1 MCELV
6 HTSERKSNASSNLV
20 NRAPLG
26 LGGAQ
31 LRRTSMKRLL
41 AIVALGTVLAAPAFA
56 QQVPNGRQDAQTWSS
71 RVHPYAADFY
81 ARPGNENKNLNSDRQ
96 LGGDR

>member
-6 HTSERKSNASSNLV
+6 HTWGRKSNAFSHRV

-31 LRRTSMKRLL
+31 LRRISMKKLL
-41 AIVALGTVLAAPAFA
+41 AIVAVGTAFAAPAFA
-56 QQVPNGRQDAQTWSS
+56 QQAPNARPDAQTWSS
-71 RVHPYAADFY
+71 RVHVYAPDYY